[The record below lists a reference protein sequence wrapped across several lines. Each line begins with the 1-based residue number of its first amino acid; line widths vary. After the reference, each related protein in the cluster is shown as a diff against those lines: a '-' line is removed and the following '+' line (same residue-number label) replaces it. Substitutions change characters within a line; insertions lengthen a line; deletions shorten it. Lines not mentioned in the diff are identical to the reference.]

1 MEYEVTKDFDQIT
14 LKDDFMFFSVMSDK
28 ELCKELLERILDIKI
43 KKLVYVAG
51 QDTKKDSYDIFSQFN
66 MNKNELI
73 QNTNNPQNMA
83 LLKSLKEE
91 IDQLESEKNVN

>member
-1 MEYEVTKDFDQIT
+1 MNANEILNEY
-14 LKDDFMFFSVMSDK
+14 FMFSKQPKQFQ
-28 ELCKELLERILDIKI
+28 
-43 KKLVYVAG
+43 KKSKVNVDL
-51 QDTKKDSYDIFSQFN
+51 TKKDSYDIFSQFN

-91 IDQLESEKNVN
+91 IDQLEIHSPIV

>member
-1 MEYEVTKDFDQIT
+1 MNANEILNEY
-14 LKDDFMFFSVMSDK
+14 FMFSKQPKQFQ
-28 ELCKELLERILDIKI
+28 
-43 KKLVYVAG
+43 KKSKVNVDL
-51 QDTKKDSYDIFSQFN
+51 TKKDSYDIFSQFN
-66 MNKNELI
+66 MNKNELM

>member
-1 MEYEVTKDFDQIT
+1 
-14 LKDDFMFFSVMSDK
+14 MFSKQPKQFQ
-28 ELCKELLERILDIKI
+28 
-43 KKLVYVAG
+43 KKSKVNVDL
-51 QDTKKDSYDIFSQFN
+51 TKKDSYDIFSQFN

-91 IDQLESEKNVN
+91 IDQLESEKNVNNS

>member
-1 MEYEVTKDFDQIT
+1 MNANEILNEY
-14 LKDDFMFFSVMSDK
+14 FMFSKQPKQFQ
-28 ELCKELLERILDIKI
+28 
-43 KKLVYVAG
+43 KKSKVNVDL
-51 QDTKKDSYDIFSQFN
+51 TKKDSYDIFSQFN

-91 IDQLESEKNVN
+91 IDQLESEKNVNNS

>member
-1 MEYEVTKDFDQIT
+1 MNANEILNEY
-14 LKDDFMFFSVMSDK
+14 FMFSKQPKQFQ
-28 ELCKELLERILDIKI
+28 
-43 KKLVYVAG
+43 KKSKVNVDL
-51 QDTKKDSYDIFSQFN
+51 TKKDSYEIFSQFN

>member
-1 MEYEVTKDFDQIT
+1 
-14 LKDDFMFFSVMSDK
+14 MFSKQPKQFQ
-28 ELCKELLERILDIKI
+28 
-43 KKLVYVAG
+43 KKSKVNVDL
-51 QDTKKDSYDIFSQFN
+51 TKKDSYDIFSQFN

-91 IDQLESEKNVN
+91 IDQLEIGRAHV

>member
-1 MEYEVTKDFDQIT
+1 
-14 LKDDFMFFSVMSDK
+14 MFSKQPKQFQ
-28 ELCKELLERILDIKI
+28 
-43 KKLVYVAG
+43 KKSKVKVDL
-51 QDTKKDSYDIFSQFN
+51 TKKDSYDIFSQFN

>member
-1 MEYEVTKDFDQIT
+1 MNANEILNEY
-14 LKDDFMFFSVMSDK
+14 FMFSKQPKQFQ
-28 ELCKELLERILDIKI
+28 
-43 KKLVYVAG
+43 KKSKANVDL
-51 QDTKKDSYDIFSQFN
+51 TKKDSYDIFSQFN

>member
-1 MEYEVTKDFDQIT
+1 MNANEILNEY
-14 LKDDFMFFSVMSDK
+14 FMFSKQPKQFQ
-28 ELCKELLERILDIKI
+28 
-43 KKLVYVAG
+43 KKSKVNVDL
-51 QDTKKDSYDIFSQFN
+51 TKKDSYDIFSQFN
-66 MNKNELI
+66 MNTNELI

>member
-1 MEYEVTKDFDQIT
+1 
-14 LKDDFMFFSVMSDK
+14 MFSKQPKQFQ
-28 ELCKELLERILDIKI
+28 
-43 KKLVYVAG
+43 KKSKVNIDL
-51 QDTKKDSYDIFSQFN
+51 TKKDSYDIFSQFN

>member
-1 MEYEVTKDFDQIT
+1 
-14 LKDDFMFFSVMSDK
+14 MFSKQPKQFQ
-28 ELCKELLERILDIKI
+28 
-43 KKLVYVAG
+43 KKSKANVDL
-51 QDTKKDSYDIFSQFN
+51 TKKDSYDIFSQFN

>member
-1 MEYEVTKDFDQIT
+1 MNANEILNEY
-14 LKDDFMFFSVMSDK
+14 FMFSKQPKQFQ
-28 ELCKELLERILDIKI
+28 
-43 KKLVYVAG
+43 KKSKVNFDL
-51 QDTKKDSYDIFSQFN
+51 TKKDSYDIFSQFN

>member
-1 MEYEVTKDFDQIT
+1 
-14 LKDDFMFFSVMSDK
+14 MFSKQPKQFQKKS
-28 ELCKELLERILDIKI
+28 KI
-43 KKLVYVAG
+43 NVDL
-51 QDTKKDSYDIFSQFN
+51 TKKESYDIFSQFN

-91 IDQLESEKNVN
+91 IDQLENEKNVN

>member
-1 MEYEVTKDFDQIT
+1 MNANEILNEY
-14 LKDDFMFFSVMSDK
+14 FMFSKQPKQFQ
-28 ELCKELLERILDIKI
+28 
-43 KKLVYVAG
+43 KKSKVNVDL
-51 QDTKKDSYDIFSQFN
+51 TKKDSYDIFSQFN

-91 IDQLESEKNVN
+91 IDQVESEKNVN

>member
-1 MEYEVTKDFDQIT
+1 MNANEILNEY
-14 LKDDFMFFSVMSDK
+14 FMISKQPKQFQ
-28 ELCKELLERILDIKI
+28 
-43 KKLVYVAG
+43 KKSKVNVDL
-51 QDTKKDSYDIFSQFN
+51 TKKDSYDIFSQFN

>member
-1 MEYEVTKDFDQIT
+1 
-14 LKDDFMFFSVMSDK
+14 MFSKQPKQFQKKS
-28 ELCKELLERILDIKI
+28 KI
-43 KKLVYVAG
+43 NVDL
-51 QDTKKDSYDIFSQFN
+51 TKKDSYDIFSQFN

-91 IDQLESEKNVN
+91 IDQLENEKNVN

>member
-1 MEYEVTKDFDQIT
+1 MNANEILNEY
-14 LKDDFMFFSVMSDK
+14 FMFSK
-28 ELCKELLERILDIKI
+28 QP
-43 KKLVYVAG
+43 KKLKKKSKVNV
-51 QDTKKDSYDIFSQFN
+51 DLTKKDSYDIFSQFN

>member
-1 MEYEVTKDFDQIT
+1 MNANEILNEY
-14 LKDDFMFFSVMSDK
+14 FMFSKQPKQFQ
-28 ELCKELLERILDIKI
+28 
-43 KKLVYVAG
+43 KKSKVNVDL
-51 QDTKKDSYDIFSQFN
+51 TKKDSYDIFSQFN

-91 IDQLESEKNVN
+91 IDQLVAALKNPNILEESLMVM

>member
-1 MEYEVTKDFDQIT
+1 MNANEILNEY
-14 LKDDFMFFSVMSDK
+14 FMFSKQPKQFQ
-28 ELCKELLERILDIKI
+28 
-43 KKLVYVAG
+43 KKSKVNVDL
-51 QDTKKDSYDIFSQFN
+51 TKKDSYDIFSQFN

>member
-1 MEYEVTKDFDQIT
+1 
-14 LKDDFMFFSVMSDK
+14 MFSKQPKQFQ
-28 ELCKELLERILDIKI
+28 
-43 KKLVYVAG
+43 KKSKVNVDL
-51 QDTKKDSYDIFSQFN
+51 TKKDSYDIFSQFN

>member
-1 MEYEVTKDFDQIT
+1 MNANEILNEY
-14 LKDDFMFFSVMSDK
+14 FMFSKQHKQFQ
-28 ELCKELLERILDIKI
+28 
-43 KKLVYVAG
+43 KKSKVNVDL
-51 QDTKKDSYDIFSQFN
+51 TKKDSYDIFSQFN

>member
-1 MEYEVTKDFDQIT
+1 
-14 LKDDFMFFSVMSDK
+14 MFSKQPKQFQ
-28 ELCKELLERILDIKI
+28 
-43 KKLVYVAG
+43 KKSKVNVDL
-51 QDTKKDSYDIFSQFN
+51 TKKDSYDIFSQFN

-91 IDQLESEKNVN
+91 IDQLENEKNVN

>member
-1 MEYEVTKDFDQIT
+1 MNANEILNEY
-14 LKDDFMFFSVMSDK
+14 FMFSKQPKQFQ
-28 ELCKELLERILDIKI
+28 
-43 KKLVYVAG
+43 KKSKVNVDL
-51 QDTKKDSYDIFSQFN
+51 TKKDSYDIFSQFN

-73 QNTNNPQNMA
+73 QNTNDPQNMA

>member
-1 MEYEVTKDFDQIT
+1 
-14 LKDDFMFFSVMSDK
+14 MFSKQHKQFQ
-28 ELCKELLERILDIKI
+28 
-43 KKLVYVAG
+43 KKSKVNVDL
-51 QDTKKDSYDIFSQFN
+51 TKKDSYDIFSQFN

>member
-1 MEYEVTKDFDQIT
+1 MNANEILNEY
-14 LKDDFMFFSVMSDK
+14 FMFSKQPKQFQ
-28 ELCKELLERILDIKI
+28 
-43 KKLVYVAG
+43 KKSKVNVDLK
-51 QDTKKDSYDIFSQFN
+51 KKDSYDIFSQFN